1 VNFLSCSSFHSSLT
15 IIMETIQTDKIC
27 RQLGE
32 SIFSRNI
39 VFYNT
44 LDSTNTVAKDLAGK
58 GAPEG
63 TIVLTEEQ
71 TGGRGRMGRRWLSP
85 GYMNLL
91 FSVLMRPHMKAENVF
106 ALSMAFALAT
116 SEAVEKVS
124 KLRPMI
130 KWPNDIYLS
139 GKKLGG
145 MLTEFSVI
153 DNYTEYVIVGLGLNV
168 NWSPGDEETLLY
180 ASTSVLAESGTHIDR
195 EHLLARL
202 LTGFEEYYRG
212 VLSGRLKAVYK
223 AWNERFLLLNRMVD
237 IQTAEGRISGKAIR
251 IDQTGALIILNA
263 KGKEQR
269 ILNGDVS
276 VSGLSE
282 P

>member
-1 VNFLSCSSFHSSLT
+1 
-15 IIMETIQTDKIC
+15 MEILQTDKI
-27 RQLGE
+27 RRLLGE

-39 VFYNT
+39 VFNET
-44 LDSTNTVAKDLAGK
+44 LGSTNTAAKDLADM

-63 TIVLTEEQ
+63 KIVLTEEQ

-85 GYMNLL
+85 GYVNLL
-91 FSVLMRPHMKAENVF
+91 FSVLMRPHMKAEDVF
-106 ALSMAFALAT
+106 GLSMAFALAT
-116 SEAVEKVS
+116 SEAVGQVS
-124 KLRPMI
+124 NLRPMI

-153 DNYTEYVIVGLGLNV
+153 DNYTEYAIIGLGLNV

-180 ASTSVLAESGTHIDR
+180 VSTSLLAESGRHIER
-195 EHLLARL
+195 ESLLAKL
-202 LTGFEEYYRG
+202 LRGFEEYYRDI
-212 VLSGRLKAVYK
+212 LSGRLEEIYK
-223 AWNERFLLLNRMVD
+223 AWNKRSLLLNRMVD
-237 IQTAEGRISGKAIR
+237 IQTAEGRKSGKAIR
-251 IDQTGALIILNA
+251 IDQTGALIIRDA
-263 KGKEQR
+263 GGKEQR

-282 P
+282 